1 MSAFERKADGQS
13 AENQNFMGPLTARR
27 SRYMS
32 RDSAYFVTTFQS
44 IIVVLCKPVVRQY
57 TEPAETRACAG
68 DLEYFSKPCR

>member
-1 MSAFERKADGQS
+1 MSQ
-13 AENQNFMGPLTARR
+13 
-27 SRYMS
+27 
-32 RDSAYFVTTFQS
+32 DSAYFVTTFQS